1 MPSGLSRRTLLA
13 SGAGLAVTGLA
24 GCSGANSS
32 SSADC
37 ETTAVVHG
45 DGKILQS
52 VSTVPEDGRVLLSV
66 SFSNGKQAST
76 DRLRVYDS
84 SGDLEYEIPTGKR
97 RSYLQT
103 IGPRPQHGRLRV
115 VSMKNGEETDE
126 LVVEFNCWV
135 DEDSA
140 FAPETTSDA
149 TES

>member
-1 MPSGLSRRTLLA
+1 MKRPPSH
-13 SGAGLAVTGLA
+13 
-24 GCSGANSS
+24 
-32 SSADC
+32 
-37 ETTAVVHG
+37 TAME
-45 DGKILQS
+45 KS
-52 VSTVPEDGRVLLSV
+52 CNRCPPSPEDGRVLLSV

-97 RSYLQT
+97 RNYLQT

-126 LVVEFNCWV
+126 LVVDFNCWV

-140 FAPETTSDA
+140 FAPETTGDA